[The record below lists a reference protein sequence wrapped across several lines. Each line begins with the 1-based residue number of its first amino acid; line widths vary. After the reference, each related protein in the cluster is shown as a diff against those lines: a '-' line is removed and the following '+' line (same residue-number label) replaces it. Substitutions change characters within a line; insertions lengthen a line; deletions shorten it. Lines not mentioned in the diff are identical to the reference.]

1 MVASRPDVDALERIN
16 IKGNSKN
23 VEAGINR
30 SDQVLR
36 KFPKPILL
44 IYVVFLSTTLTAS
57 FPAAVSAQPKP
68 GDDRDRIYSFP
79 MASAPD
85 VSQIIKSR
93 IESFFNAVL
102 NINDQLHLLQ
112 EEDLIIEIQPS
123 RSLVDNTNK
132 DLEQADKKLMSGK
145 AQLEKNF
152 PRRAIPHLKK
162 AISLYESNFVDLI
175 DYDKL
180 VDAYLKLAQ
189 AQFAQGF
196 VDEARESLAAV
207 VSMQPSVTLD
217 RKKTDP
223 EFIELLTAVRN
234 AMAYF
239 EPGVVQVTSGT
250 PGATVFVDGVNRG
263 RAPATIENLLR
274 GKHFVQIRAEGMKP
288 FGKKI
293 TAPSKGGK
301 VNVSG
306 TLVVDENAALTEV
319 EGEFISPEPLVPY
332 AESGNFATNFYRAA
346 RHFCAR
352 AYVNHLLYGYVS
364 RVSGGYTL
372 HLFLYDASVGKMASI
387 TPVTVNES
395 LGNLQMVLLDQE
407 QALVN
412 AIKSFPSRKIL
423 RTVPPI
429 VYTEGEKKL
438 MSGVTVESK
447 RPVTTG
453 SNDWSGGATTSTT
466 APTPTPTPV
475 VVPEKKDPVIAA
487 QPVLTPDPIFG
498 DYPTVDDNL
507 VTSPDST
514 SYASSS
520 DGNEWYEEWWV
531 WTIVGVGVAGI
542 GVGTAFG
549 LGAFDGGSGGATFT
563 GTVQLP

>member
-1 MVASRPDVDALERIN
+1 MVASRPDIGALERIN
-16 IKGNSKN
+16 IKGNSKT
-23 VEAGINR
+23 VEAGFNR
-30 SDQVLR
+30 SEAVLR
-36 KFPKPILL
+36 RFPKPILL
-44 IYVVFLSTTLTAS
+44 IYLVFLTTTLTAT
-57 FPAAVSAQPKP
+57 FPATVSAQPKP
-68 GDDRDRIYSFP
+68 GDDRDRLYTFP

-112 EEDLIIEIQPS
+112 EEDLIIDIQPS
-123 RSLVDNTNK
+123 RSLTDTTNK
-132 DLEQADKKLMSGK
+132 DLDLADKKLMSGK
-145 AQLEKNF
+145 AQMDKNF

-162 AISLYESNFVDLI
+162 AISLYEANFVDLI

-189 AQFAQGF
+189 AQFAQEF
-196 VDEARESLAAV
+196 VDESRESLATV
-207 VSMQPSVTLD
+207 VAMQPSVTLD
-217 RKKTDP
+217 RKKTPP
-223 EFIELLTAVRN
+223 EFIELLTSVRN

-239 EPGVVQVTSGT
+239 EPGTVRVTSGT
-250 PGATVFVDGVNRG
+250 PGVTVFVDGINRG

-274 GKHFVQIRAEGMKP
+274 GKHFVQLRADGMKP
-288 FGKKI
+288 YGKKI
-293 TAPSKGGK
+293 TAPSKGGT

-319 EGEFISPEPLVPY
+319 EGEFISPEPLAPY

-364 RVSGGYTL
+364 RVSEGYTL
-372 HLFLYDASVGKMASI
+372 HLFLYDASVGKMATI

-453 SNDWSGGATTSTT
+453 SNDWSSGATTPT
-466 APTPTPTPV
+466 PTPTPTPV
-475 VVPEKKDPVIAA
+475 VVAPEKKDPVVVK
-487 QPVLTPDPIFG
+487 QPVLTADPIFG
-498 DYPTVDDNL
+498 DYPTVDDSL
-507 VTSPDST
+507 VTSTDNTNYDS
-514 SYASSS
+514 SVG
-520 DGNEWYEEWWV
+520 GNEWYEEWWV

-549 LGAFDGGSGGATFT
+549 LGAFDGGSGGASFT